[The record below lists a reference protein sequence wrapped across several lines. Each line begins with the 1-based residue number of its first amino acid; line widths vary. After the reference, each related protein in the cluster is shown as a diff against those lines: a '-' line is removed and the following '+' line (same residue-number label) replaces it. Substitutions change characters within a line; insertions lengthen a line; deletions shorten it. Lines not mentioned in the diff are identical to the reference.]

1 MRHDVWLASGSPRRR
16 ELLAQ
21 IGVRFEVIQAPVDE
35 TRLPAESAEAYVRRL
50 ALAKAQAGDVAV
62 HAMGGLTLP
71 VIGADTSV
79 VLGDTV
85 LGKPADARDAADM
98 LLSLAG
104 REHRVLTAVAIFSD
118 GGSQVR
124 VSDTRVRFRP
134 ITADEA
140 QTYWHTGEPADKAG
154 GYGIQGFG
162 GVFVESITGSY
173 SGVVGLPIFETT
185 ELLKLYKVPHWQ

>member
-1 MRHDVWLASGSPRRR
+1 MTHDVWLASGSPRRR

-21 IGVRFEVIQAPVDE
+21 IGVRFDVIAAAVDE
-35 TRLPAESAEAYVRRL
+35 TRLAEESPESYVRRL
-50 ALAKAQAGDVAV
+50 AIAKARAGDVAV
-62 HAMGGLTLP
+62 QASGERRLP

-85 LGKPADARDAADM
+85 LGKPADARHAEDM

-104 REHRVLTAVAIFSD
+104 REHRVLTAVAVFSD

-140 QTYWHTGEPADKAG
+140 QAYWRTGEPADKAG

-162 GVFVESITGSY
+162 GVFVESLTGSY

-185 ELLKLYKVPHWQ
+185 ELLKLYKVTCWQ

>member
-1 MRHDVWLASGSPRRR
+1 MTHDVWLASGSPRRR

-21 IGVRFEVIQAPVDE
+21 IGVRFDVIAAAVDE
-35 TRLPAESAEAYVRRL
+35 TRLAEESPESYVRRL
-50 ALAKAQAGDVAV
+50 AIAKARAGDAAV
-62 HAMGGLTLP
+62 QASGERRLP

-85 LGKPADARDAADM
+85 LGKPADARHAEDM

-104 REHRVLTAVAIFSD
+104 REHRVLTAVAVFSD

-134 ITADEA
+134 ITAGEA
-140 QTYWHTGEPADKAG
+140 QAYWRTGEPADKAG

-162 GVFVESITGSY
+162 GVFVESLTGSY